1 MMIFALQIYA
11 LLLAIYV
18 LKYFYMSR
26 TQRHIKSH
34 YNIISEE
41 SYGLLQKPT
50 NAAFITKETMETNA
64 ETESIRQ
71 EDKVVYHES
80 ALAKN

>member
-34 YNIISEE
+34 YNIISEG
-41 SYGLLQKPT
+41 SYALLQKPT
-50 NAAFITKETMETNA
+50 NAAFITKKTMETNA

-71 EDKVVYHES
+71 EGKIVHYES
-80 ALAKN
+80 ALA